1 MAFFSLEDE
10 TAGHEEQEETDEGD
24 DYKNKTESESN
35 RLLVGMKRHMD
46 SESCGH
52 YVR

>member
-1 MAFFSLEDE
+1 VAFFSLEDE
-10 TAGHEEQEETDEGD
+10 TAAHDEQEETDEG

-35 RLLVGMKRHMD
+35 KLLVGMKRHMD

>member
-1 MAFFSLEDE
+1 MKKSCGFCLPTISHVAFFSLEDE
-10 TAGHEEQEETDEGD
+10 TAAHEEQEET
-24 DYKNKTESESN
+24 
-35 RLLVGMKRHMD
+35 LLVGMKRPMD